1 MRERPEYGRV
11 MTRELQSQMPSSMV
25 PIDRSGITELVVQRI
40 KELLIKGELKAGS
53 RLPPER
59 ELAERFHI
67 SRPSLRTALKAL
79 SVMGIIRAKPG
90 SGTYIAESLPE
101 IFTAPMQFLTLINQT
116 SAEELFEARQIIE
129 AGLAGLA
136 AERATPED
144 LRCLAEEIEGMR
156 RSMDDPD
163 IFFSHDIRFHKAMA
177 DAANNPLMSRVMDT
191 VAELLYQFRRESAS
205 HRGHFEG
212 AIRGHERVLQA
223 ITRRDP
229 IAAKEMLSRH
239 LRDALEGLAEVRQ
252 GNGSA
257 DTAPATPTR
266 SLPSDSG
273 RRPFSPPPMPT
284 SPGEVRGNGRRR
296 PRS

>member
-1 MRERPEYGRV
+1 
-11 MTRELQSQMPSSMV
+11 MPSSMV

-40 KELLIKGELKAGS
+40 KELLTKGELKAGS

-136 AERATPED
+136 AERATPDD
-144 LRCLAEEIEGMR
+144 LRRLAEEIEGMR

-191 VAELLYQFRRESAS
+191 IADLLYQFRRESAS

-212 AIRGHERVLQA
+212 AIRGHERILQA
-223 ITRRDP
+223 ISRRDP
-229 IAAKEMLSRH
+229 VAAKEMLSRH

-252 GNGSA
+252 GNGSLEA
-257 DTAPATPTR
+257 APAAPTR
-266 SLPSDSG
+266 SLPSEP
-273 RRPFSPPPMPT
+273 RRRQVTPLPMPA
-284 SPGEVRGNGRRR
+284 SPRGVGGNGRRR

>member
-1 MRERPEYGRV
+1 
-11 MTRELQSQMPSSMV
+11 MV

-40 KELLIKGELKAGS
+40 KELLTKGELKAGS

-129 AGLAGLA
+129 TGLAGLA
-136 AERATPED
+136 AERATADD
-144 LRCLAEEIEGMR
+144 LRRLAEEIEGMR

-191 VAELLYQFRRESAS
+191 IADLLYQFRRESAS

-212 AIRGHERVLQA
+212 AIRGHERILQA
-223 ITRRDP
+223 ISLRDP
-229 IAAKEMLSRH
+229 VAAKEMLSRH
-239 LRDALEGLAEVRQ
+239 LRDALVGLAEVRRD
-252 GNGSA
+252 NGSA
-257 DTAPATPTR
+257 EATPAR
-266 SLPSDSG
+266 SLPSEP
-273 RRPFSPPPMPT
+273 RHRPAPPLPMPA
-284 SPGEVRGNGRRR
+284 PGGNGRRR

>member
-1 MRERPEYGRV
+1 MTSKRLEYGRV
-11 MTRELQSQMPSSMV
+11 MRREYESQIQSSMV

-40 KELLIKGELKAGS
+40 KELLTKGELKAGS

-59 ELAERFHI
+59 ELAERFNI

-129 AGLAGLA
+129 TGLAGLA
-136 AERATPED
+136 AERATPDD
-144 LRCLAEEIEGMR
+144 LRRLAEEIDGMR
-156 RSMDDPD
+156 RSMDDPE

-191 VAELLYQFRRESAS
+191 IADLLYQFRRESAS

-212 AIRGHERVLQA
+212 AIRGHERILQA
-223 ITRRDP
+223 ISLRDP
-229 IAAKEMLSRH
+229 VAAKEMLSRH
-239 LRDALEGLAEVRQ
+239 LRDALEGLAEVRR

-257 DTAPATPTR
+257 EATPAR
-266 SLPSDSG
+266 SLPSESR
-273 RRPFSPPPMPT
+273 RRPVAPLPMPT
-284 SPGEVRGNGRRR
+284 PTQGVGGNGRRR

>member
-1 MRERPEYGRV
+1 MRREY
-11 MTRELQSQMPSSMV
+11 ESQMESSMV

-40 KELLIKGELKAGS
+40 KELLTKGELKAGS

-129 AGLAGLA
+129 TGLAGLA
-136 AERATPED
+136 AERATADD
-144 LRCLAEEIEGMR
+144 LRRLAEEIEGMR

-191 VAELLYQFRRESAS
+191 IADLLYQFRRESAS

-212 AIRGHERVLQA
+212 AIRGHERILQA
-223 ITRRDP
+223 ISLRDP
-229 IAAKEMLSRH
+229 VAAKEMLSRH
-239 LRDALEGLAEVRQ
+239 LRDALEGLAEVRR

-257 DTAPATPTR
+257 EATPAR
-266 SLPSDSG
+266 PLPSEPR
-273 RRPFSPPPMPT
+273 RRPVPPLPMPAST
-284 SPGEVRGNGRRR
+284 RGVGGNGRRR

>member
-1 MRERPEYGRV
+1 
-11 MTRELQSQMPSSMV
+11 MPGSMV

-40 KELLIKGELKAGS
+40 KELLTKGELKAGS

-59 ELAERFHI
+59 ELAERLQI

-129 AGLAGLA
+129 VGLAGLA

-144 LRCLAEEIEGMR
+144 LQRLADEIEGMR
-156 RSMDDPD
+156 RHMDDPE
-163 IFFSHDIRFHKAMA
+163 IFFSHDIQFHKAMA

-191 VAELLYQFRRESAS
+191 IAELLYQFRLESAS

-212 AIRGHERVLQA
+212 AVRGHERILQA

-229 IAAKEMLSRH
+229 IEAKEMLSLH
-239 LRDALEGLAEVRQ
+239 LRDALQGLAEVRQ
-252 GNGSA
+252 GY
-257 DTAPATPTR
+257 TAE
-266 SLPSDSG
+266 
-273 RRPFSPPPMPT
+273 SPPPTMPVAVI
-284 SPGEVRGNGRRR
+284 SPPQGRRLTETAPSSSATYPKLKGAGGKGNGRQR
-296 PRS
+296 P